1 MAQSTPS
8 DGRRARGDRART
20 IVLDA
25 VVELASVEGL
35 DGLSMGHVAAAAGV
49 SKSGLFSLW
58 RDKEEL
64 QLAAI
69 ERARRQ
75 WAELVAAPALRAPA
89 GVRQLWALHEARLRF
104 YTEKKLPGGCFFVAI
119 QAEFDDRP
127 GPVHDRLAELA
138 REWDAFAQSIIR
150 DAIESG
156 ELRPETDP
164 GLLAFELDALGA
176 GAVPRSRL
184 LDFESAFA
192 QSRAAVLSR
201 LRALCTDPALLPE
214 S

>member
-20 IVLDA
+20 VVLDA
-25 VVELASVEGL
+25 VVALASVEGL

-75 WAELVAAPALRAPA
+75 WAELVVQPALRAPA
-89 GVRQLWALHEARLRF
+89 GVRQLWALHEARLQF
-104 YTEKKLPGGCFFVAI
+104 YTDKKLPGGCFFVAI

-127 GPVHDRLAELA
+127 GSVHDRLAELA
-138 REWDAFAQSIIR
+138 REWDMFVQSIIR
-150 DAIESG
+150 DAVESG

-164 GLLAFELDALGA
+164 GVLAFELDALGS

-201 LRALCTDPALLPE
+201 LRAWCTDPALLPE